1 MMKLAAAFGKDKI
14 LVRGARKSSG
24 LAFDKYPFLAKL
36 GLKEDN
42 FGCWN
47 GKEWRGNGSTHTA
60 VNPATGEKL
69 ARVKLAN
76 RDDYETCVA
85 NMNEAEIEWMQTPAP
100 RRGEVVRQIGLKLRD
115 YREELGSLVSLEMGK
130 IKSEGL
136 GEVQEYIDMCDL
148 AVGMARQLPGQVLPS
163 ERKDHVLLETWNPLG
178 KIGIISA
185 FNFPSAVVIS
195 IVVYDCQ

>member
-1 MMKLAAAFGKDKI
+1 MLISRPVLRSQANLSRCM
-14 LVRGARKSSG
+14 SSA
-24 LAFDKYPFLAKL
+24 LAFEKYPFLAKL

-42 FGCWN
+42 LGCWN
-47 GKEWRGNGSTHTA
+47 GKSWCGSGLTHTA

-69 ARVKLAN
+69 ARVKLGN
-76 RDDYETCVA
+76 SDDYESCLA
-85 NMNEAEIEWMQTPAP
+85 NMHEAEEAWMLTPAP
-100 RRGEVVRQIGLKLRD
+100 KRGELVRQIGLKLRD

-148 AVGMARQLPGQVLPS
+148 AVGMSRQIPGQVLPS

-185 FNFPSAVVIS
+185 FNFPSAVVKRLQLHL
-195 IVVYDCQ
+195 V